1 MEHEQNSNVCS
12 FGVSHAIIMV
22 FGHIYIFNE
31 KRFDVQGGEV
41 RPLAYRE
48 QSAFS
53 PSKSIN
59 ALDRSTACPESA
71 E

>member
-1 MEHEQNSNVCS
+1 
-12 FGVSHAIIMV
+12 MV